1 MKKLIITSLI
11 TLSLTA
17 AGGTVW
23 AAEGGMAGSF
33 DALGGYDMM
42 PANEFSDVTL
52 IKQKKEKFVPEEEKV
67 DIQEGLFN
75 GDETVQSVMYN
86 SIMTQDP
93 RTMQMGNAPRVKV
106 YDSKNLPVFKRTRI
120 KVMNWLRKK
129 EEKSYLN
136 ELEKEKQQLEEFEK
150 DLEKEKLINDI
161 FYSSKDEKDSAEKS
175 LETKVEDVQIEN
187 PDNDA
192 PKAIKLKGKLK
203 QNKGENLVVLDAKN
217 IYYIEEED
225 EIIAENQAIVKFPKQ
240 KITMKADKFIYS
252 NSANIVKAIGNV
264 KINYSGK
271 DIFCDYV
278 QVNVNEEEISFENM
292 NAEFPGTIVNAES
305 GISRNNTL
313 YLFNGYLS
321 SDGEKRVGLPS
332 RKIKGFK
339 PDDLMPISEDDKFF
353 IQPYLSKNDNVRFD
367 SERVIINAKRDHD
380 VITLKDTKVH
390 YGNNKVFRIP
400 SLTAYM
406 DKQHN
411 SFEANY
417 PEFGSIARLG
427 MFIGPGVVLEVPR
440 AGTLKFIPFINYR
453 KSKVGFGGSLRYHSA
468 HNLTELSYGSV
479 SDIWVMKGH
488 QQLDDKLSLEYGMN
502 YFMDQWFLG
511 GMMPKYALELLYK
524 DSYRVKNTIRDG
536 LDLTYQH
543 RAQFGYYHNSMY
555 NMYAESFKTGNIG
568 TFRGRY
574 MAQIEQDLYK
584 YNDMDNFRAFKLSAL
599 MQGSAALYGTGDT
612 QFIGRLGL
620 RAHSQYK
627 YWMQDISYFLTGW
640 DDHTPMQRFDAY
652 RYGTSSLQIR
662 EALKI
667 CKFLSIAWTGTVS
680 LSDDA
685 SNGKLFQ
692 ENAFLVILGPEDVK
706 FTFGYD
712 FLRRRTYV
720 TLGFS
725 LNTTGSALNYKTL
738 EIKNP
743 DKLAGNDGEKIEE
756 LQPEF
761 WLIPHE
767 KAVKA
772 KPLQY
777 AQVININENDNRERI
792 D

>member
-1 MKKLIITSLI
+1 MKKFIIISLI
-11 TLSLTA
+11 TLSVTA
-17 AGGTVW
+17 SSSTAFGVQ
-23 AAEGGMAGSF
+23 GGMAGSF
-33 DALGGYDMM
+33 DALGGYDMI
-42 PANEFSDVTL
+42 PENEFSDVTL
-52 IKQKKEKFVPEEEKV
+52 IKQKKEKFVSEEEAV
-67 DIQEGLFN
+67 DLQEGLFN

-93 RTMQMGNAPRVKV
+93 RTMQMGTAPRAKV
-106 YDSKNLPVFKRTRI
+106 YNSKDLPVFKRSRI
-120 KVMNWLRKK
+120 KLMNWIRRN
-129 EEKSYLN
+129 EEKTYLN
-136 ELEKEKQQLEEFEK
+136 ELEKEKKQLEEFEK
-150 DLEKEKLINDI
+150 ELDNEKLINNI
-161 FYSSKDEKDSAEKS
+161 FYSSKEEKDAADK
-175 LETKVEDVQIEN
+175 KVEDVQIEDPN
-187 PDNDA
+187 A
-192 PKAIKLKGKLK
+192 PSVEPKKAVKLKGKLK
-203 QNKGENLVVLDAKN
+203 QNKGENLVVLDAKD
-217 IYYIEEED
+217 IYYIEEDD
-225 EIIAENQAIVKFPKQ
+225 EIIAENQAVVKFPKQ
-240 KITMKADKFIYS
+240 KITMKADKFVYS
-252 NSANIVKAIGNV
+252 NTANIVKAIGNV
-264 KINYSGK
+264 KINHSGR
-271 DIFCDYV
+271 DVFCDYV
-278 QVNVNEEEISFENM
+278 QVNVNEEEISFENL
-292 NAEFPGTIVNAES
+292 NAEFPGTVVKAEN
-305 GISRNNTL
+305 GVSRNNTL

-321 SDGEKRVGLPS
+321 SDGDKRIGLPS

-339 PDDLMPISEDDKFF
+339 PEQLMPISEDDKFF

-380 VITLKDTKVH
+380 VITLKDTKIH

-440 AGTLKFIPFINYR
+440 AGTLKFIPFLNYR
-453 KSKVGFGGSLRYHSA
+453 RSTVGFGGSLRYHSA

-479 SDIWVMKGH
+479 SDIFVMKGH
-488 QQLDDKLSLEYGMN
+488 QHLDDKLDLNYGMN

-511 GMMPKYALELLYK
+511 GMMPKYALELAYK
-524 DSYRVKNTIRDG
+524 DAYRVKNTFRDG
-536 LDLTYQH
+536 LDLSYQH

-555 NMYAESFKTGNIG
+555 NMYAESFKDGNIG

-574 MAQIEQDLYK
+574 MAQVEQELYK
-584 YNDMDNFRAFKLSAL
+584 YNDKENFRNFSLSAL

-627 YWMQDISYFLTGW
+627 YWMQDISYFLTAW
-640 DDHTPMQRFDAY
+640 DDNTPMSRFDAY

-662 EALKI
+662 EALKV
-667 CKFLSIAWTGTVS
+667 CKFLSVAWTGVVS

-712 FLRRRTYV
+712 FLRKRTYI

-725 LNTTGSALNYKTL
+725 LNTTGTALNYKTL

-743 DKLAGNDGEKIEE
+743 DNLSGNDGEDLEE

-767 KAVKA
+767 QKAKA

-777 AQVININENDNRERI
+777 ATVVNINENDNRERI